1 MLEPVA
7 TLYLLSQS
15 HVYYVMI
22 PKEYPQNLHTP
33 KIILFFFLKT
43 PKNIEIQNVEPT
55 RNDTSL
61 RIYENIRAP
70 HYHPLDIYHDSIY
83 LMYTTY
89 IYVVCFFA
97 ESILKYGRTSKRRP
111 TCLQA
116 SLCIVLWL
124 KHTVKILIS

>member
-1 MLEPVA
+1 MLEPVT

-33 KIILFFFLKT
+33 KIIDCFLKT
-43 PKNIEIQNVEPT
+43 PKNIEIQNVEPK
-55 RNDTSL
+55 RNDPSL

-70 HYHPLDIYHDSIY
+70 HYHPLGIYHDSIY

-89 IYVVCFFA
+89 MYVVCFFA
-97 ESILKYGRTSKRRP
+97 ESILKYGRTSKERP
-111 TCLQA
+111 TCLQT